1 MGDGWGLRRP
11 DGGAHGMAHED
22 AATRALA
29 LATALQ
35 EADDVNDVLR
45 RAVEAAC
52 ALTGSRHG
60 LACLWDGEA
69 ATSAARY
76 DARHG
81 WEPRR
86 QRWARGEGVPGRVLA
101 SGRWL
106 VDDGRARDR
115 GGERH
120 TGLPAARRFACVPLV
135 DGGGEL
141 LGCLVVAGRPRPYDA
156 AAQRRLAAL
165 AAFAGRRLL
174 AVAAQLQRRLLP
186 GEAPR
191 LPGVEVAFRY
201 RSASPGVL
209 SGGDFVDYYTR
220 PPSTSLAFAIGDVA
234 GKGVE
239 AMATTFVTKYLL
251 RAAVLGGQLAWPVD
265 PGAALQELRTAL
277 LEQPDFG
284 YHSERFVTVLVG
296 LLSPRRG
303 VLQLASA
310 GHPAPFVV
318 RRDRVERPLLLTEPA
333 IGIELEAAL
342 APYPVETLSLARGD
356 LVLLFTDGLAELRD
370 TQGRFFEE
378 ALPGVL
384 DACRGAS
391 AAATVDAV
399 LAAAAGHAARP
410 PADDLAVLCLRLTA
424 GPVE

>member
-1 MGDGWGLRRP
+1 
-11 DGGAHGMAHED
+11 MARED
-22 AATRALA
+22 AVIRTLA
-29 LATALQ
+29 LAAGLA
-35 EADDVNDVLR
+35 EAADVDAVLR

-52 ALTGSRHG
+52 SLSGSRYG
-60 LACLWDGEA
+60 LAALSDGEA
-69 ATSAARY
+69 MTSAARY
-76 DARHG
+76 DARRG

-86 QRWARGEGVPGRVLA
+86 QRWAWGEGAPGRVLA
-101 SGRWL
+101 SGQPL
-106 VDDGRARDR
+106 VADGLARR
-115 GGERH
+115 PGQGPH
-120 TGLPAARRFACVPLV
+120 TGLPAAARFACLPLA
-135 DGGGEL
+135 DDQGAL
-141 LGCLVVAGRPRPYDA
+141 LGCLLVAGRRQPYVPGA
-156 AAQRRLAAL
+156 LPRLAAL
-165 AAFAGRRLL
+165 AALAGRRLVAVVGGRHGGGA
-174 AVAAQLQRRLLP
+174 AVAEQLQRRLLP
-186 GEAPR
+186 GEPPR

-239 AMATTFVTKYLL
+239 AMATTFVTKFLL

-277 LEQPDFG
+277 LEQSDYGPE
-284 YHSERFVTVLVG
+284 SERFVTVLVG

-333 IGIELEAAL
+333 IGVELEAAL
-342 APYPVETLSLARGD
+342 APYPVETVTLARGD

-370 TQGRFFEE
+370 AAGVFFEE
-378 ALPGVL
+378 ELPQVL
-384 DACRGAS
+384 DDCRGAS
-391 AAATVDAV
+391 AAATVDTV
-399 LAAAAGHAARP
+399 LAAAADHAARP

-424 GPVE
+424 DPVR